1 MKKISDYVIFLLI
14 IIYAIY
20 DVLGSAS
27 AGNSNTQRNQVYIL
41 LLIIIF
47 LMFIVMLYRRF
58 IRLDIVTKALAAYII
73 YFGIDV
79 FIIKNDVSW
88 GTLSYFALI
97 IWWILTVNYFR
108 EGQSRDKTSYVACK
122 KFTRIMFLFYFVT
135 VFYSSRN
142 ITMNFGT
149 VQYARVGYIYHVL
162 GLLPFVLL
170 EQEKKIKIFFIVL
183 TVLVT
188 IFSFKRGAI
197 IILPLTLMAYFF
209 IENKTKHANNNILR
223 VILAM
228 LAFVIVWL
236 LIDNYSNGYLSSR
249 FALTDLAD
257 GSGRA
262 DLFRAY
268 LHNISQ
274 RGLLQIAVGI
284 ISNNEIPIGLGA
296 HNEWINQ
303 LYSYGVIGV
312 LFYAMIIVSMI
323 VLSVRLVK
331 KKSVLA
337 ASFCAMTAYS
347 IGIGMVSG
355 WLFMHSTLYIMMYIG
370 LILSLNNNNEE
381 TIVKI
386 LNYKK
391 GKLL

>member
-1 MKKISDYVIFLLI
+1 
-14 IIYAIY
+14 
-20 DVLGSAS
+20 
-27 AGNSNTQRNQVYIL
+27 
-41 LLIIIF
+41 
-47 LMFIVMLYRRF
+47 
-58 IRLDIVTKALAAYII
+58 
-73 YFGIDV
+73 
-79 FIIKNDVSW
+79 
-88 GTLSYFALI
+88 
-97 IWWILTVNYFR
+97 
-108 EGQSRDKTSYVACK
+108 
-122 KFTRIMFLFYFVT
+122 
-135 VFYSSRN
+135 
-142 ITMNFGT
+142 
-149 VQYARVGYIYHVL
+149 
-162 GLLPFVLL
+162 
-170 EQEKKIKIFFIVL
+170 
-183 TVLVT
+183 
-188 IFSFKRGAI
+188 
-197 IILPLTLMAYFF
+197 
-209 IENKTKHANNNILR
+209 
-223 VILAM
+223 M

-262 DLFRAY
+262 NLFRAY